1 MTIFVRLIENVSL
14 NVIKYC
20 MEQIIQT
27 TIDSFDI
34 VFCIV
39 VNILTYLLIQFT
51 TIINYKISDTPTKK
65 RVILVIAVLLV
76 GVVYYIFGSSI
87 KLLLNSAILAPV
99 FWSWVMKP
107 ILAHFDLDYS
117 KYDIF
122 EDFKL

>member
-1 MTIFVRLIENVSL
+1 MVD
-14 NVIKYC
+14 
-20 MEQIIQT
+20 QIIQT

-99 FWSWVMKP
+99 FWSWIMKP